1 MTPEEF
7 KKVMDTNKV
16 VVKQI
21 NEEIKK
27 AKLTTKDKKLLRFI
41 FKTGIIVGQ
50 SKEKASNDLYLT
62 KIGNEMSSI
71 ITEICKEGGIP
82 VPLDVFEKISLTKD
96 QLKNTK
102 MVVKK

>member
-7 KKVMDTNKV
+7 NKVMDTNKAII
-16 VVKQI
+16 KQI

-27 AKLTTKDKKLLRFI
+27 AKLTPKDKKLLRFI
-41 FKTGIIVGQ
+41 FKTGMIVGQ

-71 ITEICKEGGIP
+71 MTEMCKEFGIP
-82 VPLDVFEKISLTKD
+82 VPLDVFEKISLTKE
-96 QLKNTK
+96 QLQNTK
-102 MVVKK
+102 MVKKT